1 MSDEQNEKDESGGS
15 GYTVNADGSIT
26 FDGEPSEETRKAA
39 QAEVEKA
46 AAERDAQAE
55 EAAKAA
61 GEEARKV
68 NAQAEQA
75 QGAEQEQAPENT
87 TTERET
93 AEGGMARE
101 KGTV

>member
-1 MSDEQNEKDESGGS
+1 MSDEQNDESGGG

-39 QAEVEKA
+39 QEEVEKA
-46 AAERDAQAE
+46 AAERDAKAE

-61 GEEARKV
+61 GEEARQ
-68 NAQAEQA
+68 NQAQAE
-75 QGAEQEQAPENT
+75 EQEQAPENS